1 MQSNIPRAGKFARKI
16 KGIGRMTEYVGFAG
30 HVATFDVAMFYS
42 TRTPENAAVRPA
54 SPCLARA
61 LGARSV
67 SRYLSIREA
76 TATFPVRVMR
86 SKLGETSREATYV
99 SRRTPFYAETRG
111 ARAIVSKK
119 KKERVNRSS
128 RLHLVAT
135 PCVIVVLHPFAMT

>member
-1 MQSNIPRAGKFARKI
+1 
-16 KGIGRMTEYVGFAG
+16 MTKYVGFAG
-30 HVATFDVAMFYS
+30 HVATFDVAMFCP
-42 TRTPENAAVRPA
+42 TRTPENAPVRPA

-86 SKLGETSREATYV
+86 SSA
-99 SRRTPFYAETRG
+99 RRHEKQHTFRNGRLFTRQG
-111 ARAIVSKK
+111 DRIEK
-119 KKERVNRSS
+119 KKERANRSS

-135 PCVIVVLHPFAMT
+135 LCVIVVLLHSFAMT